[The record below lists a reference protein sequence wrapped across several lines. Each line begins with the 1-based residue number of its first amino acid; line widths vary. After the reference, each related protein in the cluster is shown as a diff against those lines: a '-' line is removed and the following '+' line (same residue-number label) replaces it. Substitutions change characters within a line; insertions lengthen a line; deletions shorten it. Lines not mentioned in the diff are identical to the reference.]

1 MIKFVMCLTRRAD
14 LTREEFKDYWQYKHG
29 PFFMANNGIMNT
41 KRYVQSHTLNTPL
54 NEGLKESRGM
64 LQEYDGIAEA
74 WFESEESLLEA
85 LSSPEGIKLGAQ
97 LIEDENNFI
106 DHSKSTAFIV
116 EECEFKV

>member
-1 MIKFVMCLTRRAD
+1 
-14 LTREEFKDYWQYKHG
+14 
-29 PFFMANNGIMNT
+29 
-41 KRYVQSHTLNTPL
+41 
-54 NEGLKESRGM
+54 M

-85 LSSPEGIKLGAQ
+85 LSSPEGIKLGAE

-116 EECEFKV
+116 EECEFNV